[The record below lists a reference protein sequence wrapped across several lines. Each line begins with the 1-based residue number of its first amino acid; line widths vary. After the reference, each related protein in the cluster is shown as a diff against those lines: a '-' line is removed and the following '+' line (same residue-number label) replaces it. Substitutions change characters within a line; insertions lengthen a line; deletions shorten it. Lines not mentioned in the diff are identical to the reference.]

1 MKSQFMHVE
10 LYSREEPAKKTKN
23 KENRNHKSDVRTT
36 TAAGV
41 LSEMKREVGFTS
53 HLEQV
58 DAPEVLYGSIDA
70 LERSIERYEAE
81 FKTTDKNGKE
91 KKLRKDACILLAG
104 VVSLDRAD
112 EEIWD
117 EYKTK
122 SIEYLKNKY
131 GENLKCVVEHTDET
145 NPHFHFYV
153 VGNQQQDLNLLHD
166 GKLAVSKL
174 AKEDK
179 KNLHQTAYT
188 EAMIKFQDDFYTKVS
203 NKFGLSRTGEE
214 PRERYKSRPDY
225 LRFKKRQETALNILS
240 DIEKFEKQVRKKA
253 RDSGFTVG
261 VKQFNEK
268 TWFGK
273 LDQRVKLIK
282 KESELE
288 LNKKE
293 KTIEKLETDKSNI
306 EHNLST
312 TKIELQEAY
321 SQRNLASMKNR
332 TYIDQSRKLKR
343 ENEDL
348 LQYKVNF
355 NSRLQQE
362 KEPLLEK
369 VNSLTSENT
378 VLKNESSELKKD
390 NLELKKDNAGF
401 KEFID
406 GVKKHYGSKFEDW
419 CKEIFRTKTKYKY

>member
-10 LYSREEPAKKTKN
+10 LYSREEPAKKTINKSKN
-23 KENRNHKSDVRTT
+23 LNHQSDVRTT
-36 TAAGV
+36 TVGGV
-41 LSEMKREVGFTS
+41 LSEMKREEGFTS

-58 DAPEVLYGSIDA
+58 NAPQVLYGSISD

-153 VGNQQQDLNLLHD
+153 VGNQKQDLNLLHD

-179 KNLHQTAYT
+179 KKLHQTAYT

-225 LRFKKRQETALNILS
+225 LRFKKRQETALNILANLEEFE
-240 DIEKFEKQVRKKA
+240 EKEFEKA
-253 RDSGFTVG
+253 
-261 VKQFNEK
+261 K
-268 TWFGK
+268 TRGLNIGIKDFDQNTFLGK
-273 LDQRVKLIK
+273 LDWRVKRIK
-282 KESELE
+282 KEKDNEIKKLSDENDN
-288 LNKKE
+288 LN
-293 KTIEKLETDKSNI
+293 IDKSNLQH
-306 EHNLST
+306 ELDMS
-312 TKIELQEAY
+312 KIELSDAY
-321 SQRNLASMKNR
+321 NQRNEASRKNSV
-332 TYIDQSRKLKR
+332 YIDKVNALKKENKLLLPYKDQFDLKLK
-343 ENEDL
+343 
-348 LQYKVNF
+348 
-355 NSRLQQE
+355 QE
-362 KEPLLEK
+362 KEPLQAEVK
-369 VNSLTSENT
+369 GLTSENNN
-378 VLKNESSELKKD
+378 LKNENSELKKE
-390 NLELKKDNAGF
+390 NLDF
-401 KEFID
+401 KEFIL
-406 GVKKHYGSKFEDW
+406 GVKNYYGSKFDEW
-419 CKEIFRTKTKYKY
+419 CKEIFKTKTKYKY

>member
-10 LYSREEPAKKTKN
+10 LYSREEPAKKTINKSKN
-23 KENRNHKSDVRTT
+23 LNHQSDVRTT
-36 TAAGV
+36 TVGGV
-41 LSEMKREVGFTS
+41 LSEMKREEGFTS

-58 DAPEVLYGSIDA
+58 NAPQVLYGSISD

-153 VGNQQQDLNLLHD
+153 VGNQKQDLNLLHD

-179 KNLHQTAYT
+179 KKLHQTAYT

-225 LRFKKRQETALNILS
+225 LRFKKRQETALNILANL
-240 DIEKFEKQVRKKA
+240 EEFEKKEFKKA
-253 RDSGFTVG
+253 
-261 VKQFNEK
+261 K
-268 TWFGK
+268 TKGLNIGIKDFDQNTFWGK
-273 LDQRVKLIK
+273 LDWRVKRIK
-282 KESELE
+282 KEKDNEIKKLSDENDN
-288 LNKKE
+288 LN
-293 KTIEKLETDKSNI
+293 IDKSNLQH
-306 EHNLST
+306 ELDMS
-312 TKIELQEAY
+312 KIELSDAY
-321 SQRNLASMKNR
+321 KQRNYASMKNGV
-332 TYIDQSRKLKR
+332 YIKQVNDLKKENELLLPYKDQFDFKLK
-343 ENEDL
+343 
-348 LQYKVNF
+348 
-355 NSRLQQE
+355 QE
-362 KEPLLEK
+362 KEPLQAEVK
-369 VNSLTSENT
+369 ELTSENT
-378 VLKNESSELKKD
+378 NLKNENTQLKKE
-390 NLELKKDNAGF
+390 NLDF
-401 KEFID
+401 KEFIL
-406 GVKKHYGSKFEDW
+406 GVKNHYGSKFQEW
-419 CKEIFRTKTKYKY
+419 YEEEFNPKTKTKPKF

>member
-10 LYSREEPAKKTKN
+10 LYSREEPAKKTINKSKN
-23 KENRNHKSDVRTT
+23 LNHQSDVRTT
-36 TAAGV
+36 TVGGV
-41 LSEMKREVGFTS
+41 LSEMKREEGFTS
-53 HLEQV
+53 HLERV
-58 DAPEVLYGSIDA
+58 DAPQVLYGSIDA

-81 FKTTDKNGKE
+81 FKTTDKNRKE

-153 VGNQQQDLNLLHD
+153 VGNQKQDLNLLHD

-179 KNLHQTAYT
+179 KKLHQTAYT

-225 LRFKKRQETALNILS
+225 LRFKKRQETALNILANLEEFE
-240 DIEKFEKQVRKKA
+240 EKEFEKA
-253 RDSGFTVG
+253 
-261 VKQFNEK
+261 K
-268 TWFGK
+268 TRGLNIGIKDFDQNTFLGK
-273 LDQRVKLIK
+273 LDWRVKRIK
-282 KESELE
+282 KEKDNEIKKLSDENDN
-288 LNKKE
+288 LN
-293 KTIEKLETDKSNI
+293 IDKSNLQH
-306 EHNLST
+306 ELDMS
-312 TKIELQEAY
+312 KIELSDAY
-321 SQRNLASMKNR
+321 SQRNEASRKNSV
-332 TYIDQSRKLKR
+332 YIDKVNALKKENKLLLPYKDQFDLKLK
-343 ENEDL
+343 
-348 LQYKVNF
+348 
-355 NSRLQQE
+355 QE
-362 KEPLLEK
+362 KEPLQAEVK
-369 VNSLTSENT
+369 ELTSENT
-378 VLKNESSELKKD
+378 NLKNENTKLKKE
-390 NLELKKDNAGF
+390 NLDF
-401 KEFID
+401 KEFIL
-406 GVKKHYGSKFEDW
+406 GVKNHYGSKFQEW
-419 CKEIFRTKTKYKY
+419 YEEVFNPKTKTKPKF

>member
-10 LYSREEPAKKTKN
+10 LYSREEPAKKTINKSKN
-23 KENRNHKSDVRTT
+23 INHKSDVRTT
-36 TAAGV
+36 TVNGV
-41 LSEMKREVGFTS
+41 LSEMKREEGFTS
-53 HLEQV
+53 HLETIA
-58 DAPEVLYGSIDA
+58 APEVLYGSIDA

-122 SIEYLKNKY
+122 AIEYLKNKY

-153 VGNQQQDLNLLHD
+153 VGNKDQDLNLLHD

-179 KNLHQTAYT
+179 KKLHQTAYT
-188 EAMIKFQDDFYTKVS
+188 EAMIKFQDDFYVQVS

-225 LRFKKRQETALNILS
+225 LRFKKRQETALNILANLEEFE
-240 DIEKFEKQVRKKA
+240 EKELKKA
-253 RDSGFTVG
+253 KQAGFNVG
-261 VKQFNEK
+261 IKNFDETN
-268 TWFGK
+268 FFRK
-273 LDQRVKLIK
+273 LDWRVKRIK
-282 KESELE
+282 KEKDNEIKKLSDENDN
-288 LNKKE
+288 LN
-293 KTIEKLETDKSNI
+293 IDKSNLQH
-306 EHNLST
+306 ELDMS
-312 TKIELQEAY
+312 KIELSDAY
-321 SQRNLASMKNR
+321 SQRNEASRKNSV
-332 TYIDQSRKLKR
+332 YID
-343 ENEDL
+343 
-348 LQYKVNF
+348 KVNALKKENKLLLPYKDQF
-355 NSRLQQE
+355 DLKLQQE
-362 KEPLLEK
+362 KEPLQAE

-378 VLKNESSELKKD
+378 NLKNENTKLKKE
-390 NLELKKDNAGF
+390 NLDF
-401 KEFID
+401 KEFIL
-406 GVKKHYGSKFEDW
+406 GVKNYYGSKFQEW
-419 CKEIFRTKTKYKY
+419 YEEVFNPKTKTKPKF

>member
-10 LYSREEPAKKTKN
+10 LYSREEPAKKTINKSKN
-23 KENRNHKSDVRTT
+23 INHKSDVRTT
-36 TAAGV
+36 TVNGV
-41 LSEMKREVGFTS
+41 LSEMKREEGFTS
-53 HLEQV
+53 HLEAIA
-58 DAPEVLYGSIDA
+58 APEVLYGSISD

-104 VVSLDRAD
+104 VVSIDRAD

-179 KNLHQTAYT
+179 KKLHQTVYT

-214 PRERYKSRPDY
+214 PRERYKSRPEY

-240 DIEKFEKQVRKKA
+240 DIEEFEADIKEKA
-253 RDSGFTVG
+253 RKTGYNKG
-261 VKQFNEK
+261 AKQFQNK
-268 TWFGK
+268 TWVIKVGEAIKLLGK
-273 LDQRVKLIK
+273 EHKAELDQ
-282 KESELE
+282 KEKELE
-288 LNKKE
+288 KIKKE
-293 KTIEKLETDKSNI
+293 KTEIETELNLKKEELSN
-306 EHNLST
+306 
-312 TKIELQEAY
+312 AY
-321 SQRNLASMKNR
+321 SQRNEASRKNSV
-332 TYIDQSRKLKR
+332 YID
-343 ENEDL
+343 
-348 LQYKVNF
+348 KVNALKKENKLLLPYKDQF
-355 NSRLQQE
+355 DLKLQQE
-362 KEPLLEK
+362 KEPLQAEVK
-369 VNSLTSENT
+369 ELTSENNN
-378 VLKNESSELKKD
+378 LKNENSELKKE
-390 NLELKKDNAGF
+390 NLDF
-401 KEFID
+401 KEFILS
-406 GVKKHYGSKFEDW
+406 VKDYYGSKFDEW
-419 CKEIFRTKTKYKY
+419 CKEIFKTKTKYKY

>member
-10 LYSREEPAKKTKN
+10 LYSREEPAKKTINKSKN
-23 KENRNHKSDVRTT
+23 INHKSDVRTT
-36 TAAGV
+36 TVNGV
-41 LSEMKREVGFTS
+41 LSEMKREEGFTS
-53 HLEQV
+53 HLETIA
-58 DAPEVLYGSIDA
+58 APEVLYGSIDA

-122 SIEYLKNKY
+122 AIEYLKNKY

-153 VGNQQQDLNLLHD
+153 VGNKDQDLNLLHD

-179 KNLHQTAYT
+179 KKLHQTAYT

-225 LRFKKRQETALNILS
+225 LRFKKRQETALNILANLEEFE
-240 DIEKFEKQVRKKA
+240 EKEFEKA
-253 RDSGFTVG
+253 
-261 VKQFNEK
+261 K
-268 TWFGK
+268 TRGLNIGIKDFDQNTFLGK
-273 LDQRVKLIK
+273 LDWRVKRIK
-282 KESELE
+282 KEKDNEIKKLSDENDN
-288 LNKKE
+288 LN
-293 KTIEKLETDKSNI
+293 IDKSNLQH
-306 EHNLST
+306 ELDMS
-312 TKIELQEAY
+312 KIELSDAY
-321 SQRNLASMKNR
+321 NQRNEASRKNSV
-332 TYIDQSRKLKR
+332 YIDKVNALKKENKLLLPYKDQFDLKLK
-343 ENEDL
+343 
-348 LQYKVNF
+348 
-355 NSRLQQE
+355 QE
-362 KEPLLEK
+362 KEPLQAEVK
-369 VNSLTSENT
+369 ELTSENNN
-378 VLKNESSELKKD
+378 LKNENSELKKE
-390 NLELKKDNAGF
+390 NLDF
-401 KEFID
+401 KEFIL
-406 GVKKHYGSKFEDW
+406 GVKNYYGSKFQEW
-419 CKEIFRTKTKYKY
+419 YEEVFNPKTKTKPKF

>member
-10 LYSREEPAKKTKN
+10 LYSREEPAKKTINKSKN
-23 KENRNHKSDVRTT
+23 INHKSDVRTT
-36 TAAGV
+36 TVNGV
-41 LSEMKREVGFTS
+41 LSEMKREEGFTS
-53 HLEQV
+53 HLEAIA
-58 DAPEVLYGSIDA
+58 APEVLYGSISD

-179 KNLHQTAYT
+179 KKLHQTVYT

-225 LRFKKRQETALNILS
+225 LRFKKRQEAALNILS
-240 DIEKFEKQVRKKA
+240 DMEKFEAEEKEKA
-253 RDSGFTVG
+253 RKTGYSNGA
-261 VKQFNEK
+261 KQFQKKSWAIKLTEAIKLLGKEHKAELDKKEK
-268 TWFGK
+268 E
-273 LDQRVKLIK
+273 LK
-282 KESELE
+282 KIELEKEKIESELN
-288 LNKKE
+288 LKKE
-293 KTIEKLETDKSNI
+293 E
-306 EHNLST
+306 LSD
-312 TKIELQEAY
+312 AY
-321 SQRNLASMKNR
+321 KQRNYASMKNGV
-332 TYIDQSRKLKR
+332 YINQVNDLKKENKLLLPYKDQFDLK
-343 ENEDL
+343 
-348 LQYKVNF
+348 
-355 NSRLQQE
+355 LQQE
-362 KEPLLEK
+362 KKPLQAEVK
-369 VNSLTSENT
+369 ELTSENNN
-378 VLKNESSELKKD
+378 LKSENTELKKD
-390 NLELKKDNAGF
+390 NLDF
-401 KEFID
+401 KEFIE
-406 GVKKHYGSKFEDW
+406 GVKNHYGSKFQEW
-419 CKEIFRTKTKYKY
+419 YEEVFNPKTKTKPKF

>member
-10 LYSREEPAKKTKN
+10 LYSREEPAKKTINKSKN
-23 KENRNHKSDVRTT
+23 LNHQSDVRTT
-36 TAAGV
+36 TVGGV
-41 LSEMKREVGFTS
+41 LSEMKREEGFTS

-58 DAPEVLYGSIDA
+58 NAPQVLYGSISD

-153 VGNQQQDLNLLHD
+153 VGNQKQDLNLLHD

-179 KNLHQTAYT
+179 KKLHQTAYT

-225 LRFKKRQETALNILS
+225 LRFKKRQETALNILANLEEFE
-240 DIEKFEKQVRKKA
+240 EKEFEKA
-253 RDSGFTVG
+253 
-261 VKQFNEK
+261 K
-268 TWFGK
+268 TRGLNIGIKDFDQNTFLGK
-273 LDQRVKLIK
+273 LDWRVKRIK
-282 KESELE
+282 KEKDNEIKKLSDENDN
-288 LNKKE
+288 LN
-293 KTIEKLETDKSNI
+293 IDKSNLQH
-306 EHNLST
+306 ELDMS
-312 TKIELQEAY
+312 KIELSDAY
-321 SQRNLASMKNR
+321 NQRNEASRKNSV
-332 TYIDQSRKLKR
+332 YIDKVNALKKENKLLLPYKDQFDLKLK
-343 ENEDL
+343 
-348 LQYKVNF
+348 
-355 NSRLQQE
+355 QE
-362 KEPLLEK
+362 KEPLQAEVK
-369 VNSLTSENT
+369 ELTSENNN
-378 VLKNESSELKKD
+378 LKNENSELKKE
-390 NLELKKDNAGF
+390 NLDF
-401 KEFID
+401 KEFIL
-406 GVKKHYGSKFEDW
+406 GVKNYYGSKFDEW
-419 CKEIFRTKTKYKY
+419 CKEIFKTKTKYKY

>member
-10 LYSREEPAKKTKN
+10 LYSREEPAKKTINKSKN
-23 KENRNHKSDVRTT
+23 INHQSDVRTT
-36 TAAGV
+36 TVGGV
-41 LSEMKREVGFTS
+41 LSEMKREEGFTS
-53 HLEQV
+53 HLNTIH
-58 DAPEVLYGSIDA
+58 APQVLYGSIDV

-153 VGNQQQDLNLLHD
+153 VGNKDQDLNLLHD

-179 KNLHQTAYT
+179 KKLHQTAYT
-188 EAMIKFQDDFYTKVS
+188 EAMIKFQDDFYVQVS

-225 LRFKKRQETALNILS
+225 LRFKKRQETALNILANL
-240 DIEKFEKQVRKKA
+240 EKFEKKEFKKA
-253 RDSGFTVG
+253 
-261 VKQFNEK
+261 K
-268 TWFGK
+268 TRGLNIGIKDFEQNTFWGK
-273 LDQRVKLIK
+273 LDWRVKRIEKKNKVEIK
-282 KESELE
+282 KLSDENDN
-288 LNKKE
+288 LN
-293 KTIEKLETDKSNI
+293 IDKSNLQH
-306 EHNLST
+306 ELDMS
-312 TKIELQEAY
+312 KIELSEAY
-321 SQRNLASMKNR
+321 NQRNEASRKNSV
-332 TYIDQSRKLKR
+332 YIDKVNTLKKENKLLLPYKDQFDLKLK
-343 ENEDL
+343 
-348 LQYKVNF
+348 
-355 NSRLQQE
+355 QE
-362 KEPLLEK
+362 KEPLQAEVK
-369 VNSLTSENT
+369 ELTSENNI
-378 VLKNESSELKKD
+378 LKSENSKLSEKYGKVKD
-390 NLELKKDNAGF
+390 
-401 KEFID
+401 FID
-406 GVKKHYGSKFEDW
+406 TVKNHYGEKYEEWYRAVFE
-419 CKEIFRTKTKYKY
+419 KTKIKPKF

>member
-10 LYSREEPAKKTKN
+10 LYSREEPAKKTINKSKN
-23 KENRNHKSDVRTT
+23 INHKSDVRTT
-36 TAAGV
+36 TVNGV
-41 LSEMKREVGFTS
+41 LSEMKREEGFTS
-53 HLEQV
+53 HLETIA
-58 DAPEVLYGSIDA
+58 APEVLYGSIDA

-122 SIEYLKNKY
+122 AIEYLKNKY

-153 VGNQQQDLNLLHD
+153 VGNKDQDLNLLHD

-179 KNLHQTAYT
+179 KKLHQTVYT

-225 LRFKKRQETALNILS
+225 LRFKKRQETALNILANLEEFE
-240 DIEKFEKQVRKKA
+240 EKELKKA
-253 RDSGFTVG
+253 KQAGFNVG
-261 VKQFNEK
+261 IKNFDETN
-268 TWFGK
+268 FFRK
-273 LDQRVKLIK
+273 LDWRVKRIK
-282 KESELE
+282 KEKDNEIKKLSDENDN
-288 LNKKE
+288 LN
-293 KTIEKLETDKSNI
+293 IDKSNLQH
-306 EHNLST
+306 ELDMS
-312 TKIELQEAY
+312 KIELSDAY
-321 SQRNLASMKNR
+321 SQRNEASRKNSV
-332 TYIDQSRKLKR
+332 YIDKVNALKKENKLLLPYKDQFDLKLK
-343 ENEDL
+343 
-348 LQYKVNF
+348 
-355 NSRLQQE
+355 QE
-362 KEPLLEK
+362 KEPLQAEVK
-369 VNSLTSENT
+369 ELTSENT
-378 VLKNESSELKKD
+378 NLKNENTKLKKE
-390 NLELKKDNAGF
+390 NLDF
-401 KEFID
+401 KEFIL
-406 GVKKHYGSKFEDW
+406 GVKNYYGSKFQEW
-419 CKEIFRTKTKYKY
+419 YEEVFNPKTKTKPKF